1 MNIRLPKLLRRK
13 RFYLSIVLIG
23 FLMYAYNFLSM
34 RLSDQSLRQALYENP
49 FHLPGQID
57 YYHTKERRVRYVEI
71 GRDSLPLIVF
81 VHGAPSSSRFWE
93 GMLTDSLLL
102 CHAKMLA
109 VDRPGYGYSGY
120 GKPEISVQ
128 QQAKIIADIIRQKRP
143 FFSKIIL
150 HGSSYGGTVAARI
163 AMDYPDLIDGL
174 LLQSASVAPGEEKT
188 YDISYYTTHWATEW
202 IVPGALK
209 TANHEKL
216 SHREQ
221 LEKMRPLWQ
230 RIIAPTII
238 LHGAMDK
245 LIYPINAE
253 YARRMLTHA
262 RSVDMIMVKQSAH
275 DLLWTRRDL
284 LIASLLKLLDKEH
297 PDLYSFRQ

>member
-1 MNIRLPKLLRRK
+1 MNIRMTNLFRRK
-13 RFYLSIVLIG
+13 RFYLPIVLIV

-34 RLSDQSLRQALYENP
+34 RLSDQSLRNTVQKNP
-49 FHLPGQID
+49 FHLKANIN
-57 YYHTKERRVRYVEI
+57 YYHTKDRRVRYIEV
-71 GRDSLPLIVF
+71 GQDSLPLIVF
-81 VHGAPSSSRFWE
+81 IHGAPSSSRFWD

-102 CHAKMLA
+102 CNAKMLA

-120 GKPEISVQ
+120 GNPEISVQ
-128 QQAKIIADIIRQKRP
+128 KQAKIIADIIRQKRATA
-143 FFSKIIL
+143 SKIIL

-188 YDISYYTTHWATEW
+188 YEISYYTTQWATEW

-209 TANHEKL
+209 VANHEKL
-216 SHREQ
+216 SHQSQ
-221 LEKMRPLWQ
+221 LEKMRSLWQ
-230 RIIAPTII
+230 RIKVPTIV
-238 LHGAMDK
+238 LHGALDK
-245 LIYPINAE
+245 LIYPKNAE
-253 YARRMLTHA
+253 YARQMLTNA
-262 RSVDMIMVKQSAH
+262 RSVDMIMVKKSAH

-284 LIASLLKLLDKEH
+284 LIASLLKLLDKDH

>member
-1 MNIRLPKLLRRK
+1 MNISVLRMLRRK
-13 RFYLSIVLIG
+13 RFYLLLALVG
-23 FLMYAYNFLSM
+23 FLFYAYHFLSM
-34 RLSDQSLRQALYENP
+34 RLSDQSLRAALSENA
-49 FHLPGQID
+49 FHFKPEIN
-57 YYHTKERRVRYVEI
+57 YHYTKERRVRYVEM
-71 GRDSLPLIVF
+71 GQDSLPLIVF

-93 GMLTDSLLL
+93 QMLTDSLLL
-102 CHAKMLA
+102 SNAKMLA

-128 QQAKIIADIIRQKRP
+128 KQAAIIANIIREERP
-143 FFSKIIL
+143 HHSKIIL

-202 IVPGALK
+202 FVPGALK
-209 TANHEKL
+209 VANHEKL
-216 SHREQ
+216 SHKTQ
-221 LEKMRPLWQ
+221 LEQMRPFWR
-230 RIIAPTII
+230 RIKAPTII

-253 YARRMLTHA
+253 YARQMLTQA
-262 RSVDMIMVKQSAH
+262 RSVDLIMVKQSAH

-284 LIASLLKLLDKEH
+284 LIASLLKLLSKQH
-297 PDLYSFRQ
+297 VDLYTLN